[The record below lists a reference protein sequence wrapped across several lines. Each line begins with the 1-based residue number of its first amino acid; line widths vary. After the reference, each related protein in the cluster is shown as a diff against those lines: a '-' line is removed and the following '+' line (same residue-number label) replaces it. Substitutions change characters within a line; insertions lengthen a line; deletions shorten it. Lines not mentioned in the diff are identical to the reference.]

1 MCSQVY
7 NRHDAGDYVLA
18 WQGHS
23 VQTKPMTKE
32 PTSDAPQP
40 KTPFTPRAKP
50 NASPRPPATKA
61 EHASF
66 KRSNKM
72 AFKPAPKKS

>member
-1 MCSQVY
+1 
-7 NRHDAGDYVLA
+7 
-18 WQGHS
+18 
-23 VQTKPMTKE
+23 MTKDPASGAPAKK
-32 PTSDAPQP
+32 PTIL
-40 KTPFTPRAKP
+40 PRAKP

>member
-1 MCSQVY
+1 M
-7 NRHDAGDYVLA
+7 
-18 WQGHS
+18 
-23 VQTKPMTKE
+23 
-32 PTSDAPQP
+32 P
-40 KTPFTPRAKP
+40 KTPPKPFTPPTKP
-50 NASPRPPATKA
+50 QVGPRPPPTKA